1 MKKNILR
8 IISLA
13 LVAVM
18 VFAFASCKQE
28 ILVRFVDKDGNDLF
42 AAGSVNTGVNT
53 TPGVEE
59 TTVAETPT
67 EAPVGDTP
75 TEAPTNAPVGDTP
88 TEAPTNAPVDTPTEA
103 PTNAPVDTPT
113 EAPTNAPVEK
123 PTEAPTNAPTEAPT
137 NAPAT
142 SNAPSSKQDIV
153 NFYAKAANDL
163 KNNGAA
169 GYTKKEWQV
178 VDEININPL
187 VNGAIKG
194 VLGSFMTVEADA
206 EEQVNAKGS
215 DDAKRR
221 SFGWTLTDL
230 SKVASAKCEVLANGN
245 YKITIVMVDE
255 DTPKKTGSTL
265 GQVTGALL
273 YWEDIETTLTSDPT
287 VTKILSEFS
296 DIHVNYKHFTITA
309 EMTPDGKFVALEH
322 NADVDIILGH
332 IKVIGI
338 NIDNKSGHMY
348 NYCKFYNFKY

>member
-53 TPGVEE
+53 TPE
-59 TTVAETPT
+59 
-67 EAPVGDTP
+67 DT
-75 TEAPTNAPVGDTP
+75 TNAPVIEDTTAAP
-88 TEAPTNAPVDTPTEA
+88 VVEDTTAAPSVEQTTAAPSVEQTTAAPSVEQTTAAPAPTTQ
-103 PTNAPVDTPT
+103 
-113 EAPTNAPVEK
+113 
-123 PTEAPTNAPTEAPT
+123 
-137 NAPAT
+137 APAT

-273 YWEDIETTLTSDPT
+273 YWEDIENTLTSDPT

-309 EMTPDGKFVALEH
+309 EMTADGKFVALEH

-338 NIDNKSGHMY
+338 SIDNKSGHMF

>member
-1 MKKNILR
+1 MKKNVLR

-28 ILVRFVDKDGNDLF
+28 ILVRFVDANGNDLF
-42 AAGSVNTGVNT
+42 QAGSVSVNGDST
-53 TPGVEE
+53 TPED
-59 TTVAETPT
+59 TTA
-67 EAPVGDTP
+67 APVVEDT
-75 TEAPTNAPVGDTP
+75 TAAPVVEGT
-88 TEAPTNAPVDTPTEA
+88 TAAPVVEQTTA
-103 PTNAPVDTPT
+103 
-113 EAPTNAPVEK
+113 APVEQ
-123 PTEAPTNAPTEAPT
+123 TTAAPTTQAPV
-137 NAPAT
+137 

-178 VDEININPL
+178 VDEININPM

-194 VLGSFMTVEADA
+194 VLGSFMTVEKDA
-206 EEQVNAKGS
+206 EEQINAKGS

-230 SKVASAKCEVLANGN
+230 SKVTSAKCDVLPNGN
-245 YKITIVMVDE
+245 YKITIVMADE

-273 YWEDIETTLTSDPT
+273 YWEDIENTLTSDPT

-309 EMTPDGKFVALEH
+309 EMTKDGKFVTLDH
-322 NADVDIILGH
+322 TADVDIILGH

-338 NIDNKSGHMY
+338 SIDNKSGHMY

>member
-1 MKKNILR
+1 MKKNVLR

-28 ILVRFVDKDGNDLF
+28 ILVRFVDAEGNDLF
-42 AAGSVNTGVNT
+42 QAGSVSVNGDSTTPEDTTAAPVIENT
-53 TPGVEE
+53 T
-59 TTVAETPT
+59 A
-67 EAPVGDTP
+67 APVVENTTKAP
-75 TEAPTNAPVGDTP
+75 EQTTAAPTVENTTKAPEQT
-88 TEAPTNAPVDTPTEA
+88 TA
-103 PTNAPVDTPT
+103 
-113 EAPTNAPVEK
+113 
-123 PTEAPTNAPTEAPT
+123 
-137 NAPAT
+137 APAPST
-142 SNAPSSKQDIV
+142 PSTNAPSSKQDIV

-187 VNGAIKG
+187 VNGPIKG

-230 SKVASAKCEVLANGN
+230 SKVASAKCDVLPNGN

-255 DTPKKTGSTL
+255 DTPKKTGSML

-273 YWEDIETTLTSDPT
+273 YWEDIENTLTSDPT

-309 EMTPDGKFVALEH
+309 EMTADGKFVALEH

-338 NIDNKSGHMY
+338 SIDNKSGHMF

>member
-1 MKKNILR
+1 MKKNVLR

-28 ILVRFVDKDGNDLF
+28 ILVRFVDANGNDLF
-42 AAGSVNTGVNT
+42 QAGSVSVNGDNSTPNVEST
-53 TPGVEE
+53 TQ
-59 TTVAETPT
+59 
-67 EAPVGDTP
+67 
-75 TEAPTNAPVGDTP
+75 
-88 TEAPTNAPVDTPTEA
+88 
-103 PTNAPVDTPT
+103 
-113 EAPTNAPVEK
+113 APVENTTSA
-123 PTEAPTNAPTEAPT
+123 PVENTTSAPVENTTSAPVENTTSAPVENTTSAPVENTTQAPVENTTSAPVENTTAAPTTQAST
-137 NAPAT
+137 N

-178 VDEININPL
+178 VDEINIGGSLINSA
-187 VNGAIKG
+187 VKT
-194 VLGSFMTVEADA
+194 VLGSFMTTEAKA
-206 EEQVNAKGS
+206 EEQINAKGS

-230 SKVASAKCEVLANGN
+230 SKVASAKCETLANGN

-255 DTPKKTGSTL
+255 DTPKKEGSML

-273 YWEDIETTLTSDPT
+273 YWEDIETTLTTDAT

-296 DIHVNYKHFTITA
+296 DIHVIYKNYTITA
-309 EMTPDGKFVALEH
+309 EMTADGKFVSIDHL
-322 NADVDIILGH
+322 ADVDIKLGH
-332 IKVIGI
+332 IKVLGSDL
-338 NIDNKSGHMY
+338 DNKSGHMN
-348 NYCKFYNFKY
+348 NYCKFYNFQY

>member
-67 EAPVGDTP
+67 D
-75 TEAPTNAPVGDTP
+75 APTGETP
-88 TEAPTNAPVDTPTEA
+88 TEAPTNAPVDT
-103 PTNAPVDTPT
+103 
-113 EAPTNAPVEK
+113 

>member
-1 MKKNILR
+1 MKKNVMR
-8 IISLA
+8 VISLA

-42 AAGSVNTGVNT
+42 QGGSINTGVNT
-53 TPGVEE
+53 TPGVE
-59 TTVAETPT
+59 
-67 EAPVGDTP
+67 DT
-75 TEAPTNAPVGDTP
+75 TNAPVVEDT
-88 TEAPTNAPVDTPTEA
+88 TNAPVVEDT
-103 PTNAPVDTPT
+103 TNAPVVEDT
-113 EAPTNAPVEK
+113 TNAPSVEQTTQA
-123 PTEAPTNAPTEAPT
+123 PTVEQTTNAPTVEQTTAAPAPT
-137 NAPAT
+137 TQAPST
-142 SNAPSSKQDIV
+142 SNAPSTKQDIV

-187 VNGAIKG
+187 VNGPIKG

-230 SKVASAKCEVLANGN
+230 SKVASAKCDVLPNGN

-255 DTPKKTGSTL
+255 DTPKKTGSML

-296 DIHVNYKHFTITA
+296 DIHVIYKHFTITA
-309 EMTPDGKFVALEH
+309 EMTADGKFVALEH

>member
-1 MKKNILR
+1 MKKNVMR
-8 IISLA
+8 VISLA

-42 AAGSVNTGVNT
+42 QGGSINTGVNT
-53 TPGVEE
+53 TPGVE
-59 TTVAETPT
+59 
-67 EAPVGDTP
+67 DT
-75 TEAPTNAPVGDTP
+75 TNAPVVEDT
-88 TEAPTNAPVDTPTEA
+88 TNAPVVEDT
-103 PTNAPVDTPT
+103 TNAPVVEDT
-113 EAPTNAPVEK
+113 TNAPSVEQ
-123 PTEAPTNAPTEAPT
+123 TTQAPTVEQTTAAPAPTTQAPS
-137 NAPAT
+137 T
-142 SNAPSSKQDIV
+142 SNAPSTKQDIV

-169 GYTKKEWQV
+169 GYTKKEWQN
-178 VDEININPL
+178 VDAINIGSST
-187 VNGAIKG
+187 VNNAVTG

-255 DTPKKTGSTL
+255 DTPKKSGSML

-273 YWEDIETTLTSDPT
+273 YWEDIDETLSNDST
-287 VTKILSEFS
+287 VKTILSEY
-296 DIHVNYKHFTITA
+296 DNIHVVYKHYTITA
-309 EMTPDGKFVALEH
+309 EMTPDGKFVSIDHL
-322 NADVDIILGH
+322 ADVDILIGYAKILKLFT
-332 IKVIGI
+332 IE
-338 NIDNKSGHMY
+338 NKSGHMY

>member
-1 MKKNILR
+1 
-8 IISLA
+8 
-13 LVAVM
+13 
-18 VFAFASCKQE
+18 
-28 ILVRFVDKDGNDLF
+28 
-42 AAGSVNTGVNT
+42 
-53 TPGVEE
+53 
-59 TTVAETPT
+59 
-67 EAPVGDTP
+67 
-75 TEAPTNAPVGDTP
+75 
-88 TEAPTNAPVDTPTEA
+88 
-103 PTNAPVDTPT
+103 
-113 EAPTNAPVEK
+113 
-123 PTEAPTNAPTEAPT
+123 
-137 NAPAT
+137 
-142 SNAPSSKQDIV
+142 
-153 NFYAKAANDL
+153 
-163 KNNGAA
+163 
-169 GYTKKEWQV
+169 
-178 VDEININPL
+178 
-187 VNGAIKG
+187 
-194 VLGSFMTVEADA
+194 MTVEADA

>member
-1 MKKNILR
+1 MKKNVMR

-28 ILVRFVDKDGNDLF
+28 ILVRFVDANGNDLF
-42 AAGSVNTGVNT
+42 QGGSINTGVNVEDT
-53 TPGVEE
+53 T
-59 TTVAETPT
+59 A
-67 EAPVGDTP
+67 
-75 TEAPTNAPVGDTP
+75 
-88 TEAPTNAPVDTPTEA
+88 
-103 PTNAPVDTPT
+103 
-113 EAPTNAPVEK
+113 APVED
-123 PTEAPTNAPTEAPT
+123 TTAAPVENTTAAPVENTTAAPVENT
-137 NAPAT
+137 TAAPAT
-142 SNAPSSKQDIV
+142 QAPEQTTAAPATQAPEQTTAAPATQAPEQTTAAPAPSTPSTNAPSSKQDIV

-169 GYTKKEWQV
+169 GYTKKEWQT
-178 VDEININPL
+178 VDEIKINPM
-187 VNGAIKG
+187 VNGVIKTA
-194 VLGSFMTVEADA
+194 LGAFMTSESKA

-230 SKVASAKCEVLANGN
+230 SKVASAKCDVLPNGN

-255 DTPKKTGSTL
+255 DTPKKNGSML
-265 GQVTGALL
+265 GNVTGALL

-296 DIHVNYKHFTITA
+296 GIHVIYKGYTIVA
-309 EMTPDGKFVALEH
+309 EMTKDGKFVTLDH
-322 NADVDIILGH
+322 LADVDIILGH

-338 NIDNKSGHMY
+338 NIDDGKGHMN
-348 NYCKFYNFKY
+348 NYCKFYNFQY